1 MPQFSI
7 KSLLIATTL
16 VSLGMGLLYFAYQ
29 HRYTPD
35 DEAWELGAFFGGGA
49 LIGAGAMTP
58 FKRPLR
64 GAIIAVVLML
74 LAALVL

>member
-1 MPQFSI
+1 MPRFSI
-7 KSLLIATTL
+7 KDLLIATTL
-16 VSLGMGLLYFAYQ
+16 ISVGLGLLYFVYQ

-35 DEAWELGAFFGGGA
+35 DEAWELGAYLGGGA

-74 LAALVL
+74 LAGLVV